1 MVGSNLREGGREEEG
16 EKGRLMVWY
25 ELSEGEGGRGR
36 GGQWE
41 RGREGEGERERE
53 GKVRKEFGE
62 RDGDQY
68 IEM

>member
-16 EKGRLMVWY
+16 EKGRWMVWY
-25 ELSEGEGGRGR
+25 ELSEGEREREGGPVGEREGGRG
-36 GGQWE
+36 
-41 RGREGEGERERE
+41 RE